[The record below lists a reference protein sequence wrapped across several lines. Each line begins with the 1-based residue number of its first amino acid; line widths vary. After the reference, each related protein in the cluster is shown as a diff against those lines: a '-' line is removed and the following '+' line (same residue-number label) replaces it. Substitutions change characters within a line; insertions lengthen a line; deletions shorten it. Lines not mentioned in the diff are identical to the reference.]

1 MGKNE
6 APRGLGYI
14 PGLFQPYLLSVL
26 ATNSHPDSASELR
39 YSNVRFSHAY
49 SLSFVAYGANDA
61 P

>member
-1 MGKNE
+1 M
-6 APRGLGYI
+6 GYI

-39 YSNVRFSHAY
+39 YSKVRFSHAY